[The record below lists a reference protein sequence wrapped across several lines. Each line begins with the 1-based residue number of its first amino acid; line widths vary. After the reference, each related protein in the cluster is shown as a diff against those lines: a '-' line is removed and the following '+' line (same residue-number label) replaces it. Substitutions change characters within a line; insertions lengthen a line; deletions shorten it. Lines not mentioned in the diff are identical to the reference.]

1 MSQIIRNRF
10 MFVVSYYK
18 NVFPEVQKF
27 ILLRYGDN
35 SLSLMA
41 KVIIYILYL
50 HIDRLMQKY
59 YSFPI
64 IYWMIINFR
73 SVSINLYFVL
83 WQKNTI
89 ILERTFNTTMV
100 FFCCYGLSGRFLF
113 IKVQIIFL
121 LTMRCVYIFQMSGRI
136 GLVARECLTVGVGY

>member
-1 MSQIIRNRF
+1 MSQIIRNRL

-50 HIDRLMQKY
+50 HIDRYAK
-59 YSFPI
+59 
-64 IYWMIINFR
+64 
-73 SVSINLYFVL
+73 
-83 WQKNTI
+83 
-89 ILERTFNTTMV
+89 ILLIPNHI
-100 FFCCYGLSGRFLF
+100 LDDH
-113 IKVQIIFL
+113 
-121 LTMRCVYIFQMSGRI
+121 
-136 GLVARECLTVGVGY
+136 